1 MLDLKAWIEKVTNAL
16 KVDYII
22 EQGTSGD
29 WTYRKWNSGIAE
41 CWAYF
46 RFSNLAMTSSEGSGY
61 YAPLKTE
68 NFPTDL
74 FKTVSPVTTVGPE
87 LNGSLGGF
95 AISTASKTSVS
106 GYFWATRSVTKTV
119 YLHVH
124 ATGNWKV

>member
-1 MLDLKAWIEKVTNAL
+1 MLDLKAWIDKVTNAL
-16 KVDYII
+16 KADYIV

-68 NFPTDL
+68 NFPADL
-74 FKTVSPVTTVGPE
+74 FKTVSPAVTVGPE

-95 AISTASKTSVS
+95 AINTASKTSVS